1 MKLYIEKGD
10 IPYLLSGLSHSLE
23 VACLTD
29 LTMPSILFKTMARLS
44 SLYNKSLYRDFLVE
58 LELEYI
64 HAIDLKIALVYAR
77 KFEGRISNST
87 RKVIDKW
94 CYILKEALDAWQG

>member
-1 MKLYIEKGD
+1 MKLFIERGD

-23 VACLTD
+23 VAC

-77 KFEGRISNST
+77 KFEGRISDST